1 MNITSKLTA
10 YTVFVIAMVLS
21 LLLMMNYFKFQNI
34 LSDVTTSR
42 LAVINKNLEDSINN
56 AVNLG
61 LALEEIQVGQL
72 INRAK
77 KNDKEI
83 ESIDVF
89 DANGMV
95 IFSTTFT
102 FKGIKTQ
109 VPPKILNKVVK
120 IKEPNVSN
128 DWSSNNNKYF
138 VVGVTIYNSFDRAIG
153 GIVLKYDKTQYK
165 AEVASMLKELL
176 ISTGLTLFGA
186 ALIAFVGI
194 RLGFRRLSRS
204 YASMEKS
211 IQNIKNKNT
220 PTVKDGSPFDEKLQK
235 ITKNIDEAINL
246 INQSQTVNSTKTK

>member
-102 FKGIKTQ
+102 FKDIKTQ
-109 VPPKILNKVVK
+109 VPPEILNKVVK

-128 DWSSNNNKYF
+128 KWSSNCWYF
-138 VVGVTIYNSFDRAIG
+138 KCYHIIW
-153 GIVLKYDKTQYK
+153 
-165 AEVASMLKELL
+165 
-176 ISTGLTLFGA
+176 
-186 ALIAFVGI
+186 
-194 RLGFRRLSRS
+194 
-204 YASMEKS
+204 
-211 IQNIKNKNT
+211 
-220 PTVKDGSPFDEKLQK
+220 
-235 ITKNIDEAINL
+235 
-246 INQSQTVNSTKTK
+246 